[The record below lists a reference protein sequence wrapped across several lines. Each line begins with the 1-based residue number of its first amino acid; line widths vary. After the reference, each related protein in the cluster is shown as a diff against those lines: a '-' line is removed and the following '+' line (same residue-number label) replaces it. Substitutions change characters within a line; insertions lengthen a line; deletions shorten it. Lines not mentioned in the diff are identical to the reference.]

1 MTITIDVPKQLLT
14 KVWLTED
21 IVKRYLEEML
31 NRLIMTQFAK
41 KKIEKFVK
49 DYEDILPETDEE
61 VMDLVQ

>member
-49 DYEDILPETDEE
+49 DYEDLLPETDEE

>member
-1 MTITIDVPKQLLT
+1 
-14 KVWLTED
+14 
-21 IVKRYLEEML
+21 ML

-49 DYEDILPETDEE
+49 DYEDLLPETDEE